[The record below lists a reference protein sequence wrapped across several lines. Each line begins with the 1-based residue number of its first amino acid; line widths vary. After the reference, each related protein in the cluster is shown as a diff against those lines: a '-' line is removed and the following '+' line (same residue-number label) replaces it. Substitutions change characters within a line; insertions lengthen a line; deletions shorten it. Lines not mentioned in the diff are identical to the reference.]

1 MNSPGYLYDL
11 SVKELLGI
19 TKLIILYL
27 KMTYVDWGWQSLK
40 GGKLVKSISNKIRN
54 ATKLRFNS

>member
-19 TKLIILYL
+19 TKPIILHL
-27 KMTYVDWGWQSLK
+27 KMTYVDWGWQSSK

-54 ATKLRFNS
+54 ATKLRFKS